1 MENKIVLE
9 IFKGNEKKEFNFD
22 GQKDFEDKMEKKTKI
37 FENFEI

>member
-1 MENKIVLE
+1 MEKKIVLE

-22 GQKDFEDKMEKKTKI
+22 DKNLKIKWKKEIKI